1 MNVLKLESIKL
12 SLDLGLTMN
21 ADAER
26 CTVIVIVP
34 TAEQATQLI
43 SKMNEN
49 DKVAKKLIIA

>member
-1 MNVLKLESIKL
+1 
-12 SLDLGLTMN
+12 MN